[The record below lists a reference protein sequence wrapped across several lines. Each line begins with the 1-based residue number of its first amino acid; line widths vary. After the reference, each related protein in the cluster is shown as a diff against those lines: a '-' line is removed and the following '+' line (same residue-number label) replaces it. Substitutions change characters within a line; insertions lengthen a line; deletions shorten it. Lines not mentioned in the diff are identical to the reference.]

1 MNKVTKLDDIP
12 CRFKLTKS
20 KAYLEL
26 LDKSTED
33 KIWVIVNVKTL
44 IIVRLEIELL
54 YVLTVVFT
62 YQLKSNDMS
71 AFSSPICAICNKFI
85 SPTRPH
91 NCTNADDKPR
101 DSCSFNST
109 K

>member
-33 KIWVIVNVKTL
+33 KI
-44 IIVRLEIELL
+44 
-54 YVLTVVFT
+54 
-62 YQLKSNDMS
+62 
-71 AFSSPICAICNKFI
+71 
-85 SPTRPH
+85 
-91 NCTNADDKPR
+91 
-101 DSCSFNST
+101 
-109 K
+109 